1 LSQAVKCTACVKL
14 CPFDAR
20 TLIEHDRPEVRWG
33 EPVKPLVIGDVHAGA
48 NVCLFTARCHVHAK
62 GYAFVRRL
70 CGHGKRGKDQNV
82 LPRVFMDPRGPFQL
96 DACFT
101 QSGIGEHGATST
113 AQRPL
118 NKRVLMGEQAR
129 VKLARLKA
137 RRLNPD

>member
-1 LSQAVKCTACVKL
+1 MQVYGFFERHPKSGKA
-14 CPFDAR
+14 
-20 TLIEHDRPEVRWG
+20 G
-33 EPVKPLVIGDVHAGA
+33 ESLHSVGRQVQQ
-48 NVCLFTARCHVHAK
+48 
-62 GYAFVRRL
+62 
-70 CGHGKRGKDQNV
+70 RGKDQNV